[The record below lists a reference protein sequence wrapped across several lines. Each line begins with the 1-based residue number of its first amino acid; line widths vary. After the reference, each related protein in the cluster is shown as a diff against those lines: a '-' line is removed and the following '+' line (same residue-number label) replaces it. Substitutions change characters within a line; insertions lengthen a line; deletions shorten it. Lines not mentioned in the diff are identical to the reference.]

1 MAASSEPLDLV
12 VTVVSAKHLKN
23 VNWRNG
29 DLKPYVVLYLDSD
42 HRVSTRSD
50 DSAKP
55 VWNERIT
62 LPLTRSVHESVLN
75 VEILHSDAAKTL
87 VGSVR
92 FPLVRLVDSEG
103 AMVPE
108 SISSLELLRPSGRTQ
123 GKIRLKLAIK
133 ERPIPPPQRPQS
145 QPRDYYSAP
154 QGNHYYSPSPPPAP
168 ITSPYR
174 EFSPSP
180 SPSPSPYPFTD
191 HYYSGFY
198 YPPPPPRSMY
208 DRASNYGQP
217 PAPVDLPLAPPRF
230 PQPNGPSAPVE
241 AFQMNEYK
249 PQVGSR
255 LSSYGVPSGP
265 SAPVDYS
272 PYDHRQLQKTMGGLS
287 LEEERGAAERSESD
301 FGARPPS
308 YSYGREYRREY
319 MNHSMSCSSTEF
331 FCRLVKVFS
340 YVLQFY
346 RIFSQVGYRLL
357 RNYHVDLVPVWLYQC
372 VSLLTF
378 LVFLYIINQMK

>member
-1 MAASSEPLDLV
+1 MASSEPLDLV

-29 DLKPYVVLYLDSD
+29 ELKPYVVLYLDSD
-42 HRVSTRSD
+42 HHRVSTHSD
-50 DSAKP
+50 DSVKP

-62 LPLTRSVHESVLN
+62 LPLARSVHESVLN

-92 FPLVRLVDSEG
+92 FPLVRLIDSEGGGGG

-108 SISSLELLRPSGRTQ
+108 SISSLELLRPSGRIQ

-133 ERPIPPPQRPQS
+133 ERPLPPPTPQRPQS
-145 QPRDYYSAP
+145 QPRDYYSTP
-154 QGNHYYSPSPPPAP
+154 QGSYYYSPSPPPAP
-168 ITSPYR
+168 ITSPSPHRDYR
-174 EFSPSP
+174 EF
-180 SPSPSPYPFTD
+180 SPSPYPFTD

-217 PAPVDLPLAPPRF
+217 SAPVDREPLPLAPPRF
-230 PQPNGPSAPVE
+230 PPPSGPPSAPVE
-241 AFQMNEYK
+241 AFQANEYK
-249 PQVGSR
+249 PSPQAPPAGSR

-272 PYDHRQLQKTMGGLS
+272 PYDHRQLQKAMGGLS
-287 LEEERGAAERSESD
+287 LEEERAVAERSESE
-301 FGARPPS
+301 FGARPS
-308 YSYGREYRREY
+308 FSYGREYRRE
-319 MNHSMSCSSTEF
+319 C
-331 FCRLVKVFS
+331 
-340 YVLQFY
+340 
-346 RIFSQVGYRLL
+346 
-357 RNYHVDLVPVWLYQC
+357 
-372 VSLLTF
+372 
-378 LVFLYIINQMK
+378 

>member
-1 MAASSEPLDLV
+1 MASSSETLDLV

-75 VEILHSDAAKTL
+75 VEIFHSDAAKPL

-108 SISSLELLRPSGRTQ
+108 SISSLELLRPSGRPQ

-154 QGNHYYSPSPPPAP
+154 QGNHYYSPSPPPPPPPAP
-168 ITSPYR
+168 ITSPSPHRDYR
-174 EFSPSP
+174 EF

-217 PAPVDLPLAPPRF
+217 SAPVDLPLAPPRF
-230 PQPNGPSAPVE
+230 PQPSGPSAPVE

-249 PQVGSR
+249 PQAGSR
-255 LSSYGVPSGP
+255 LSSYGVPGGP

-287 LEEERGAAERSESD
+287 LEEERGAAESD
-301 FGARPPS
+301 FGARPS
-308 YSYGREYRREY
+308 FSYGREYRREL
-319 MNHSMSCSSTEF
+319 TRD
-331 FCRLVKVFS
+331 FCV
-340 YVLQFY
+340 
-346 RIFSQVGYRLL
+346 IFMWSQSLFGYT
-357 RNYHVDLVPVWLYQC
+357 NV
-372 VSLLTF
+372 
-378 LVFLYIINQMK
+378 